1 MRRMQRGSYAAF
13 LLAVLLASFPHQ
25 SMAKTNAIE
34 LRWDELSG
42 VAVGKDIDLR
52 LTDGARVQG
61 ELLVVRP
68 DALSIDVNK
77 TSNKGTY
84 PKGQRDIPRA
94 SVSTFEMR
102 RLKTVRWRLVGTT
115 AGVVAGIFTGAGVGV
130 GLCRHD
136 CGAGAVW
143 GGLGAGVAV
152 AILGNRLGHE
162 GDMQRTVVKIIP

>member
-1 MRRMQRGSYAAF
+1 MRKGFCAAF
-13 LLAVLLASFPHQ
+13 LSTVLLASFPHH
-25 SMAKTNAIE
+25 SIAKTNEIE
-34 LRWDELSG
+34 LHWNELSG

-68 DALSIDVNK
+68 DALSIDVSK
-77 TSNKGTY
+77 TSNKAIY

-102 RLKTVRWRLVGTT
+102 RLKTARWRVVGT
-115 AGVVAGIFTGAGVGV
+115 ASGVVAGIITATGVGV
-130 GLCRHD
+130 LLCHRSFN
-136 CGAGAVW
+136 CGAGAVL
-143 GGLGAGVAV
+143 GGLGADVGV